1 MERKDINLGLV
12 LVASALVIMSGAIS
26 LGIAGLIEAVSPHR
40 GLGYEEGAN
49 FVGIG
54 LLFLGVITFLKTY
67 FRYLGKKT
75 K

>member
-1 MERKDINLGLV
+1 MEMKDNNLGLV
-12 LVASALVIMSGAIS
+12 LIASALVIMAGAIS
-26 LGIAGLIEAVSPHR
+26 LGMAGIIEAVSPHR
-40 GLGYEEGAN
+40 GLSYEEGAN

>member
-12 LVASALVIMSGAIS
+12 LVASALVIIAGAIS
-26 LGIAGLIEAVSPHR
+26 LGMAGLIEAVSPHR

-67 FRYLGKKT
+67 FRYIGKKT

>member
-1 MERKDINLGLV
+1 MKDNNLGLV
-12 LVASALVIMSGAIS
+12 LVASALVIIAGAIS
-26 LGIAGLIEAVSPHR
+26 LGMAGLIEAVSPHR

-49 FVGIG
+49 FVGIV

>member
-12 LVASALVIMSGAIS
+12 LVASALVIIAGAIS
-26 LGIAGLIEAVSPHR
+26 LGMAGLIEAVSPHR

-49 FVGIG
+49 FVGIV

>member
-1 MERKDINLGLV
+1 MEMQDNNLGLV
-12 LVASALVIMSGAIS
+12 LVASALVIMAGAIS
-26 LGIAGLIEAVSPHR
+26 LGMAGLIEAVSPHR
-40 GLGYEEGAN
+40 GFGSGDGVN